1 MIIICTVV
9 LGMIGYYSKYS
20 KPLGL
25 LARSY
30 CIILLTQDDAT
41 AIAAS
46 LGRLVKRSKG
56 VTPTESGWS

>member
-1 MIIICTVV
+1 MITICTVV
-9 LGMIGYYSKYS
+9 LGMIGHYSKLFQ
-20 KPLGL
+20 PLGL